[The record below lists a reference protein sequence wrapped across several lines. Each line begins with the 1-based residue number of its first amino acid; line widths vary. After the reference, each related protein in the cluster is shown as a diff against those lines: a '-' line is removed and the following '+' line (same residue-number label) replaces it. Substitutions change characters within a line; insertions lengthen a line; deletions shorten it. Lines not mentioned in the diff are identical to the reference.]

1 MIKNDNLK
9 AIEKWGFRIIL
20 FLHLLPVL
28 LLTPF
33 VTLDGPAHLYNSV
46 LIREL
51 LSTQSYDIISH
62 PHFFLQFNAF
72 PEPNWTGHLIMSLLT
87 FVLPVLMV
95 EKVMLIAVLLLTAF

>member
-1 MIKNDNLK
+1 MIKNDNLP

-33 VTLDGPAHLYNSV
+33 VTLDGPAHLYNAV

-51 LSTQSYDIISH
+51 FDTQSYDIITNPCKYIIFDAFVMPWVRYCH
-62 PHFFLQFNAF
+62 YLLQ
-72 PEPNWTGHLIMSLLT
+72 LKL
-87 FVLPVLMV
+87 
-95 EKVMLIAVLLLTAF
+95 